1 MFLSNQDVQKQ
12 RVREQQN
19 QLDRADFEKST
30 RRDQMVRTMN
40 ESEDR
45 IMQKDGSNKDIR
57 CVSFIIGSVKLY
69 YQGGNGA
76 TTYSSD
82 RTSQTRERRTN
93 ETRATRRGT
102 CKGT

>member
-45 IMQKDGSNKDIR
+45 IMQKRWIQQRYQVCQPYYRQCKTVLSRRKWSNN
-57 CVSFIIGSVKLY
+57 V
-69 YQGGNGA
+69 
-76 TTYSSD
+76 
-82 RTSQTRERRTN
+82 
-93 ETRATRRGT
+93 
-102 CKGT
+102 

>member
-45 IMQKDGSNKDIR
+45 IMQKRWIQQRYQVCKSHFQRCNTVLSRRKWSNN
-57 CVSFIIGSVKLY
+57 V
-69 YQGGNGA
+69 
-76 TTYSSD
+76 
-82 RTSQTRERRTN
+82 
-93 ETRATRRGT
+93 
-102 CKGT
+102 